1 MKNQT
6 FFEIEGEDS
15 KKMSLI
21 TDRRTQPTNLF
32 YDTRGYRDT
41 LHSKLEPA
49 LLGLQ
54 VRF

>member
-21 TDRRTQPTNLF
+21 TDRRTQPKNLF
-32 YDTRGYRDT
+32 YDTQGYRDMYF
-41 LHSKLEPA
+41 A
-49 LLGLQ
+49 Q
-54 VRF
+54 